1 MKESLSLMEDKN
13 SVSIMIGSEG
23 GFDKSEIEYLK
34 EHSFISI
41 TLGKRILRCET
52 AAIFALSA
60 LAYEIEK

>member
-1 MKESLSLMEDKN
+1 MKDKK
-13 SVSIMIGSEG
+13 SVSMMIGSEG
-23 GFDKSEIEYLK
+23 GFEKSEIDFLK